1 VNPEHGMSSIPI
13 GWSLIAAGLGSGTLL
28 GLRFHDEKFL
38 GGYASWTRRLLRL
51 GHVACVALGMANL
64 LLAAT
69 VPSAPP
75 SAALGLALGSVAM
88 PLACLVVAFRP
99 RWRPLFAA
107 PVALLLVAVVEILVA
122 VAAVRPGATS

>member
-1 VNPEHGMSSIPI
+1 MNSISI
-13 GWSLIAAGLGSGTLL
+13 GWSLIAAGLVSGTLL
-28 GLRFHDEKFL
+28 GLRFQDEKFL

-69 VPSAPP
+69 VPSAPR
-75 SAALGLALGSVAM
+75 SAALCLALGGVAM

-107 PVALLLVAVVEILVA
+107 PVALLLVAVFEVLVA
-122 VAAVRPGATS
+122 VAAVRPGATAGAMR